1 MNIYY
6 IVALLIFN
14 IDIRQLMEDPEGI
27 RTLGKTEADMSQIFS
42 ISSLHESRRNFL
54 KGLYKIKTLDA
65 AHCDQNSHTHNNSFI
80 QVHFHLVRT
89 KIWLITLYP
98 WIS

>member
-14 IDIRQLMEDPEGI
+14 IDIRQLVEDPEGI
-27 RTLGKTEADMSQIFS
+27 RTLGKTETDMSQIFS

-54 KGLYKIKTLDA
+54 KGLYKIRTLDA

-80 QVHFHLVRT
+80 QVHFSFSKNKDLA
-89 KIWLITLYP
+89 YNF
-98 WIS
+98 ISVIS